1 MDAGLLIART
11 IVGLLF
17 VGHGTQKLFGWWGGG
32 GIDGTAGMFGQLGY
46 RAPRKMAALAGFAET
61 GGGALLAVGLATPLA
76 AAMLIG
82 VMVNAIVAVHL
93 DKGLWV
99 TKGGF
104 EYPLMMSAIATALA
118 STGPGRFSLDRVVG
132 WYPSSRVAALFALG
146 LGVASGLAIL
156 ATRRPPAAAPQEQ
169 SEPIRRRRAA

>member
-1 MDAGLLIART
+1 MDAGLLIVRA

-32 GIDGTAGMFGQLGY
+32 GIDGTGGMFVQLGY
-46 RAPRKMAALAGFAET
+46 PAPRKMAALAGFAES
-61 GGGALLAVGLATPLA
+61 GAGALLALGLATPLA

-82 VMVNAIVAVHL
+82 VMVNAIGAVHL

-104 EYPLMMSAIATALA
+104 EYPLVMI
-118 STGPGRFSLDRVVG
+118 
-132 WYPSSRVAALFALG
+132 
-146 LGVASGLAIL
+146 
-156 ATRRPPAAAPQEQ
+156 
-169 SEPIRRRRAA
+169 